1 MIMKQIDDTI
11 QLSATDL
18 VGHLNCGHLTALD
31 LQVATGALKK
41 PENYDPLLEILRER
55 GQRHED
61 AYIQHLRDAGH
72 QLTKIEG
79 VDVTD
84 STVDATLEAMRN
96 GSEIIIQAALR
107 HGRWSGRADV
117 LRKVETP
124 SDLGDFSYEIIDTKL
139 ARETKG
145 GTVLQLC
152 LYADLLDNAQGC
164 APEKVFVVAPWSDY
178 QPQEFRFADYAA
190 YFRRVK
196 AAAENALQL
205 PDDQVEYPDPKSHC
219 DVCRWEQQCEKRRR
233 ADDHLCLVAGISKN
247 QISELQANGF
257 GTAKTL
263 ADMPSPMPFQP
274 QRGAPASFE
283 RVRAQAAIQVS
294 AREAGERKFEFLDVV
309 PEFGFAALPEPSAG
323 DVFFDIESDQFVGE
337 QGLEYLFGYSY
348 IDDDGVEQYEQGW
361 AFDRASEKACFER
374 FVDFVTARRVNHP
387 DMHIYHF
394 GGYEAGAL
402 KRLMGRY
409 ATREE
414 KVDNLLRGK
423 VLVDLLTVTK
433 HAIRA
438 SVESYSLKKLEPF
451 CGYERKVSLRDANMA
466 LTRVTAGLE
475 LDDIPSIDA
484 GTKSIVA
491 AYNAD
496 DCFATKSL
504 RDWLE
509 DLRASIVAEGTEIP
523 RPEPGQ
529 DGPSEEL
536 SEQQKRVLALIEQ
549 LTNDIPVDAKERSPE
564 QQARWIL
571 AYVLDW
577 HRRENKAVWWEK
589 FRLQALSNIELLE
602 EKAGIGRLQL
612 IDVVETS
619 KTGIPTH
626 RYKFDAQDTVIRGDE
641 GLHNVGGDKVGTA
654 VTVSSEN
661 LTIDI
666 KKSKATADVHPEAVF
681 AHKFIDP
688 KEQATSL
695 FRLGEYVA
703 EHGIEGDGP
712 YKSARDLLLRS
723 PMDIGGEPFQADG
736 EGTLDAA
743 LRVAGKMNGGVL
755 PIQGPPGTGKSFT
768 GARMICELVRQGKKV
783 GITANS
789 HKVIR
794 NLVDKVIEAA
804 PKMGVDLTC
813 IQKPEQ
819 GNKEPDGPN
828 LIFAKNNDGVLGKL
842 ASGEAQI
849 AGATHFFW
857 AREDTFEAVDVLVVD
872 EAGQMSLAN
881 VLAVSQ
887 AAQTVIMLGDPQQ
900 LEQPT
905 QGTHPDGTGV
915 SALDHL
921 LGGRQTI
928 EPSQGLFLGAT
939 YRLNPDI
946 CAFNSELF
954 YESKLN
960 AVEGCEQQ
968 LVQTE
973 SVASG
978 AGLRFLPVA
987 HSGNTSS
994 SIEEAEMVRS
1004 LVEDILDQG
1013 AAWTDRDGVTKPITL
1028 EDILII
1034 APYNAQVIEIQKRLP
1049 TARVGT
1055 VDKFQGQEAP
1065 IAIYSMA
1072 TSSHADAPRGMEF
1085 LYSGNRFNVAIS
1097 RAQCLAVLVASPQ
1110 VFEADCQTPR
1120 QMQLINAFCRYLEI
1134 SQELGI

>member
-1 MIMKQIDDTI
+1 MKKINDTI

-31 LQVATGALKK
+31 VQVAMGALKK

-55 GQRHED
+55 GQMHED
-61 AYIQHLRDAGH
+61 AYIQHLRDEGH
-72 QLTKIEG
+72 QLTKIQG
-79 VDVTD
+79 VDITD
-84 STVDATLEAMRN
+84 ATVDATLEAMRN

-117 LRKVETP
+117 LRRVETP

-152 LYADLLDNAQGC
+152 LYADLLANAQGRP
-164 APEKVFVVAPWSDY
+164 PEKVFVVAPWSDY

-196 AAAENALQL
+196 AAAESALEL
-205 PDDQVEYPDPKSHC
+205 PEDQVEYPDPKSHC

-294 AREAGERKFEFLDVV
+294 ARETGERKFEYLDVV

-337 QGLEYLFGYSY
+337 QGLEYLFGYGY
-348 IDDDGVEQYEQGW
+348 FDDGGAEQYEQDW

-374 FVDFVTARRVNHP
+374 FVDFVTARRVVHP

-409 ATREE
+409 ATREDE
-414 KVDNLLRGK
+414 VDNLLRGK
-423 VLVDLLTVTK
+423 VLIDLLTVTK

-484 GTKSIVA
+484 DTKAVVA

-509 DLRASIVAEGTEIP
+509 DLRETRVADGTEIP

-536 SEQQKRVLALIEQ
+536 SEQQQRVLALIEQ
-549 LTNDIPVDAKERSPE
+549 LTDDIPVDPEERAPE
-564 QQARWIL
+564 QQARWIM

-589 FRLQALSNIELLE
+589 FRLQALSGIELLE

-612 IDVVETS
+612 IDVIETS

-626 RYKFDAQDTVIRGDE
+626 RYRFDAQDTDIRGDE

-654 VTVSSEN
+654 VAVSSEN
-661 LTIDI
+661 QTVDI

-688 KEQATSL
+688 KEQAASL

-712 YKSARDLLLRS
+712 YKSARELLLRS
-723 PMDIGGEPFQADG
+723 PMDIGGEPFQAAG
-736 EGTLDAA
+736 EETLDAA
-743 LRVAGKMNGGVL
+743 LRVARAMNGGVL

-794 NLVDKVIEAA
+794 NLIDKVIEAA

-819 GNKEPDGPN
+819 GNKEADGPN
-828 LIFAKNNDGVLGKL
+828 LIFAKNNDDVLGKL
-842 ASGEAQI
+842 ANREAQV

-857 AREDTFEAVDVLVVD
+857 AREDAFEAVDVLVVD
-872 EAGQMSLAN
+872 EAGQMSLGN

-928 EPSQGLFLGAT
+928 ERSQGLFLGTT
-939 YRLNPDI
+939 YRLHPEI

-954 YESKLN
+954 YESKLH
-960 AVEGCEQQ
+960 AIEGCEQQ
-968 LVQTE
+968 LVQSE
-973 SVASG
+973 SAASG

-994 SIEEAEMVRS
+994 SIEEADMVKS
-1004 LVEDILDQG
+1004 LMEDILNQG
-1013 AAWTDRDGVTKPITL
+1013 AAWTDRDGVTKPVTL
-1028 EDILII
+1028 DDILII

-1097 RAQCLAVLVASPQ
+1097 RAQCLAILVASPQ

-1120 QMQLINAFCRYLEI
+1120 QMQLINAFCWYLEM
-1134 SQELGI
+1134 SQKIET

>member
-1 MIMKQIDDTI
+1 MKKINDTI

-31 LQVATGALKK
+31 VQVATGALKK

-61 AYIQHLRDAGH
+61 AYIQHLRNAGH

-84 STVDATLEAMRN
+84 ATVDATLEAMRN
-96 GSEIIIQAALR
+96 GSEVIIQAALR

-117 LRKVETP
+117 LRRVGTP

-152 LYADLLDNAQGC
+152 LYADLLANAQGRP
-164 APEKVFVVAPWSDY
+164 PEKVFVVAPWSDY

-196 AAAENALQL
+196 AAAENALEL
-205 PDDQVEYPDPKSHC
+205 PEDQVEYPDPKSHC
-219 DVCRWEQQCEKRRR
+219 DVCRWEQQCERRRR

-263 ADMPSPMPFQP
+263 ADMPSPMPFHP

-294 AREAGERKFEFLDVV
+294 ARETGERKFEFLDVI

-348 IDDDGVEQYEQGW
+348 IDDDGAEQYEQDW
-361 AFDRASEKACFER
+361 AFDRESEKACFER
-374 FVDFVTARRVNHP
+374 FVDFVTARRVKNP

-409 ATREE
+409 ATREDE
-414 KVDNLLRGK
+414 VDNLLRGK

-475 LDDIPSIDA
+475 LDDIPSIDED
-484 GTKSIVA
+484 TKAVVA
-491 AYNAD
+491 AYNSD

-509 DLRASIVAEGTEIP
+509 DLRASRVADGAEIP

-529 DGPSEEL
+529 VGPSEEL
-536 SEQQKRVLALIEQ
+536 SEQQQRVLALIEQ
-549 LTNDIPVDAKERSPE
+549 LTNDIPVDPEERSPE

-571 AYVLDW
+571 AYILDW

-589 FRLQALSNIELLE
+589 FRLQALNGIELLE

-626 RYKFDAQDTVIRGDE
+626 RYRFDAQDTDIRGDE
-641 GLHNVGGDKVGTA
+641 GLHNVGGDKIGTA

-661 LTIDI
+661 QTVDI

-688 KEQATSL
+688 KEQAAAL

-712 YKSARDLLLRS
+712 YKSARELLLRA
-723 PMDIGGEPFQADG
+723 PMEIGDEPFQADG

-743 LRVAGKMNGGVL
+743 LRVARGMKGGVL

-813 IQKPEQ
+813 LQKPEQ
-819 GNKEPDGPN
+819 GNKEADGPN
-828 LIFAKNNDGVLGKL
+828 LIFAKNNDDVLGKL
-842 ASGEAQI
+842 ASSEAQV

-857 AREDTFEAVDVLVVD
+857 AREDAFEAVDVLVVD

-921 LGGRQTI
+921 LAGRQTI
-928 EPSQGLFLGAT
+928 EPSQGLFLGTT
-939 YRLNPDI
+939 YRLHPDI

-954 YESKLN
+954 YESKLH

-968 LVQTE
+968 LVQTK
-973 SVASG
+973 SIASG
-978 AGLRFLPVA
+978 AGLRFQPVT

-994 SIEEAEMVRS
+994 SIEEADIVKS

-1013 AAWTDRDGVTKPITL
+1013 ATWTDRDGVAKPITL

-1097 RAQCLAVLVASPQ
+1097 RAQCLAILVASPQ